1 MGAQSPA
8 WSFGK
13 AISSH
18 HYNIL
23 SFQDVIFTLTNSI
36 TMDIEL
42 RDKFIERWK
51 KYFGK
56 AELPITFYY
65 TLSDTAAEWADKP
78 KGWSCIICELAKVR
92 KGRSMMYNAERIK
105 CGGGKRYLG
114 YTDTMR
120 PGFEYF
126 LSCGNEKM
134 EGERYLQT
142 PELVR
147 EFMKS
152 QKKLSID
159 GMNLVFKRWDKLEE
173 TDEPD
178 VVVFFATP
186 DVLAGLFTL
195 ANFDQSEPNGTF
207 TPFGSG
213 CSSIIHH
220 PYLETITQRQRAVI
234 GMFDPSAR
242 KCLTGNEISFAV
254 PMARFER
261 MVEYMDESFLI
272 TDTWSNIRKRLS

>member
-1 MGAQSPA
+1 MGS
-8 WSFGK
+8 
-13 AISSH
+13 
-18 HYNIL
+18 Y
-23 SFQDVIFTLTNSI
+23 DVIFTRTNLAI
-36 TMDIEL
+36 MNLEL
-42 RDKFIERWK
+42 RDKFIEGWK

-78 KGWSCIICELAKVR
+78 KGWSCIICELARVR
-92 KGRSMMYNAERIK
+92 KGRSVMYNAERIK

-126 LSCGNEKM
+126 LSCGNESM
-134 EGERYLQT
+134 EGERYLRS

-147 EFMKS
+147 EFMKY
-152 QKKLSID
+152 QKKLDIK

-178 VVVFFATP
+178 VVIFFATP

-195 ANFDQSEPNGTF
+195 ANFDQSEPNGTY

-213 CSSIIHH
+213 CSTIIHY
-220 PYLETITQRQRAVI
+220 PYLETVTERHRAVI

-242 KCLTGNEISFAV
+242 KCLSDNEISFAV
-254 PMARFER
+254 PMVRFEK
-261 MVEYMDESFLI
+261 MINYMEESFLI
-272 TDTWSNIRKRLS
+272 TDTWSTVRKRL